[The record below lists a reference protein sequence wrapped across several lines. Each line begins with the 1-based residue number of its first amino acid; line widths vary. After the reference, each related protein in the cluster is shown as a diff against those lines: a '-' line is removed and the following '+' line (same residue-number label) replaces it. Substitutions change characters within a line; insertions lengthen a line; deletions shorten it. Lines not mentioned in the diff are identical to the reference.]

1 MESFKLLED
10 KINEKVKAFYHRF
23 EKLCKMGQTLGEK
36 ENLIKI
42 PHKKVSSLE
51 NLAEKVESLSEK
63 ISNIKSDDTVI

>member
-10 KINEKVKAFYHRF
+10 KINEKVEAFDHRF

-42 PHKKVSSLE
+42 LNEKVSSLE